1 MLAIVQEEP
10 SNNDNVSPFKLE
22 SEFLTDEQ
30 NNAMTENV
38 GETVN
43 CILAT
48 EISEI
53 PEDSGRSKR
62 KRVPRHVA
70 DTLNGCLCGMVLNGS
85 VRRVLQCK
93 QAGCETQWVSI
104 QIMGSSPSRYSRHV

>member
-1 MLAIVQEEP
+1 M
-10 SNNDNVSPFKLE
+10 S
-22 SEFLTDEQ
+22 DEQ
-30 NNAMTENV
+30 NNAMTENG

-62 KRVPRHVA
+62 KRVLQRVA
-70 DTLNGCLCGMVLNGS
+70 DALNGCLCGTVLNGS
-85 VRRVLQCK
+85 SSGVLQCK

-104 QIMGSSPSRYSRHV
+104 RIMGSPSHYSYHV